1 MLLIANVLELNGG
14 TTFVLRVAREF
25 YKRNQKIGVLVL
37 VDKVNAALEQS
48 IRQYADI
55 YYLKDFTRRIYGPL
69 ANTPLGVFAPV
80 DFSKIANL
88 LNSYNAHVH
97 VMGVFGLLFIKRCLD
112 AVEVEVRV
120 SFGIYHQNEMMFD
133 GVPYYFARKA
143 KELFA
148 SLPAESIVFFN
159 EKNSSSYGAFF
170 GNDYSI
176 STIVPIGID
185 IPMGTGAEVLGQA
198 ESSRIVS
205 IGNLYAFKSYNRHV
219 ITLLPE
225 LKKIRP
231 NLVYEIYGT
240 GEYEPELLALVSS
253 LQLESSVKFKGSIG
267 YEDIP
272 KVLNGAL
279 AFVGSGTAILE
290 AAALGVP
297 AIVGIE
303 STEQPITYGLLSDI
317 NGLSYNELDT
327 AQRTYLMKDVLQSI
341 LDSADK
347 WQCAAVACKTKSSL
361 FSIER
366 TVDGL
371 MRLETLSMNLSA
383 FKFMKYSNKWAF
395 CSFLMCAA
403 KQALLGD
410 KTFSS
415 RREQGTLK

>member
-37 VDKVNAALEQS
+37 VDKVNAALEQR

-80 DFSKIANL
+80 DFSKIATL

-97 VMGVFGLLFIKRCLD
+97 VMGVLGLLFIKRCLD

-170 GNDYSI
+170 GNDYSM

>member
-80 DFSKIANL
+80 DLSKIATL

-170 GNDYSI
+170 GNDYSM

>member
-55 YYLKDFTRRIYGPL
+55 YYLKDFTCRIYGPL

-80 DFSKIANL
+80 DFSKIATL

-143 KELFA
+143 KKLFA

-170 GNDYSI
+170 GNDYSM

>member
-170 GNDYSI
+170 GNDYSM

>member
-55 YYLKDFTRRIYGPL
+55 YYLKDFTRRIYGPP

-80 DFSKIANL
+80 DFSKIATL

-170 GNDYSI
+170 GNDYSM